1 MLTQI
6 LLDLYE
12 RDLAKLK
19 SEIEQYSDAADLWRV
34 EGGIANSAGNLTLHL
49 IGNLE
54 HFIGAVLGNSGYIR
68 DRDREFSDRDIPR
81 EDLVSAIDETRAT
94 VKSTLEAL
102 TDEDLSQNYSIEVFG
117 EPMTTGF
124 FLVHLATH
132 LNYHLGQINYHRRLL
147 SKQLQGE
154 TTPG

>member
-19 SEIEQYSDAADLWRV
+19 SEIEQYTDAADLWRV
-34 EGGIANSAGNLTLHL
+34 ECDIANSAGNLTLHL
-49 IGNLE
+49 VGNLE
-54 HFIGAVLGNSGYIR
+54 HFIGAVLGDSGYIR
-68 DRDREFSDRDIPR
+68 DRDREFSDKGTPR
-81 EDLVSAIDETRAT
+81 EDIVAAIDETRAI
-94 VKSTLEAL
+94 VKSTLETL
-102 TDEDLSQNYSIEVFG
+102 TDEDLTKNYSIEVFG
-117 EPMTTGF
+117 EPMTTGY

-154 TTPG
+154 TIPS